1 MVIPSA
7 AIAARAALSCA
18 NASHKTSKPRKRCAF
33 SEPRFQAI
41 GANSR
46 HSSLAPGDNERGG
59 FGPTRFLGF
68 IIQSPKKSFLKKVQT
83 GKKICECATVRLS
96 AQGHG
101 LFEPLPLASQWR
113 GVDRFDAAVATKLIA
128 LS

>member
-83 GKKICECATVRLS
+83 GTKNLRMAHRALD
-96 AQGHG
+96 G
-101 LFEPLPLASQWR
+101 R
-113 GVDRFDAAVATKLIA
+113 GSVVF
-128 LS
+128 